1 MDYGWR
7 WGWLGVLHGAFGELL
22 FRWRWFADTML
33 QVVVVLGEVVWEK

>member
-1 MDYGWR
+1 MD
-7 WGWLGVLHGAFGELL
+7 GVGDGRECCMALFGELL